1 MEIEV
6 KAKVSNLAVIRKR
19 LRTIGAH
26 FVKRSHQIDTYY
38 TPDHRPLRKHTG
50 NVLRVRYD
58 VLSKTARLEFHITK
72 NQYVAEEN
80 EVSVSDYKTLQKILK
95 LLRAKPQVTVE
106 KKREAYKK
114 GKVEIVL
121 DDVRGFGK
129 YIEVEII
136 GQDTAVNRAL
146 VHRTVAK
153 LGIPKSAIVRN
164 FRYHQ
169 MALAKKGITYGFF

>member
-6 KAKVSNLAVIRKR
+6 KAKVGNLAVMRKR
-19 LRTIGAH
+19 LHKIGAR

-38 TPDHRPLRKHTG
+38 TPDRRPLRRHKG

-58 VLSKTARLEFHITK
+58 VLSKTARLEFHVTK
-72 NQYVAEEN
+72 DQYVAEEN
-80 EVSVSDYKTLQKILK
+80 EVSVSDYKKLQKILK
-95 LLRAKPQVTVE
+95 LLRAKPQVTIE
-106 KKREAYKK
+106 KKREAYRK

-129 YIEVEII
+129 FIEVEII
-136 GQDTAVNRAL
+136 GQDTIANRTL
-146 VHRTVAK
+146 VHGTVSE

-169 MALAKKGITYGFF
+169 MALRKKGINYGFF

>member
-19 LRTIGAH
+19 LRIIGAR

-38 TPDHRPLRKHTG
+38 TPDHRPLRKQQG

-58 VLSKTARLEFHITK
+58 VLSKTARLEFHVTK
-72 NQYVAEEN
+72 DQYVAEES
-80 EVSVSDYKTLQKILK
+80 EVSVDDYKKLQKILK
-95 LLRAKPQVTVE
+95 LLRVKPQVTVE
-106 KKREAYKK
+106 KKREAYRK

-136 GQDTAVNRAL
+136 GQDTVANRTLVNR
-146 VHRTVAK
+146 TVTE

-169 MALAKKGITYGFF
+169 MALLKKGIKYGFF